1 VLLVEDPKELIQR
14 TLSAVPSLLPISGFD
29 GNRAEAYVTRG
40 VFLAKVVPGTLGA
53 TASIGHSDEL
63 AHGYGG
69 GKLNNV

>member
-1 VLLVEDPKELIQR
+1 
-14 TLSAVPSLLPISGFD
+14 
-29 GNRAEAYVTRG
+29 
-40 VFLAKVVPGTLGA
+40 VPGTLGA